1 METGTVSILTS
12 MRSNAALPQVTNLR
26 SVRCAR
32 FRGGRLNMHQ
42 RPRPPRGHGDLPR
55 TVGAARSVTGREQRS
70 APGRYEVTLPSMH
83 LSMTYA
89 SSCVSGAYRPV
100 LASSIPP
107 GSLPARRGVAGLGT
121 AARAGC

>member
-55 TVGAARSVTGREQRS
+55 TVGPARSVTGREQRS
-70 APGRYEVTLPSMH
+70 APGRYEVRQNAESVRF
-83 LSMTYA
+83 Y
-89 SSCVSGAYRPV
+89 
-100 LASSIPP
+100 I
-107 GSLPARRGVAGLGT
+107 GSTVRE
-121 AARAGC
+121 AAHR